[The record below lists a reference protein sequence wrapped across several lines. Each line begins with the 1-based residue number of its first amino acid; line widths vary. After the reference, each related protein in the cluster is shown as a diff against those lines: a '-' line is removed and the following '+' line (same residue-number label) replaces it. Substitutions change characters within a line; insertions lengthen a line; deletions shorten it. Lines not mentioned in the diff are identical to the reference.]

1 MLVMPLV
8 DDVGVVLDDLAV
20 GSQVVDA
27 LRGDFEDEQD
37 AVLEGSDFLV
47 QWHPEVV
54 ASVKLVN
61 GFVPGVLSVLDE
73 VAAFVDLAI
82 ELDSQKAVSVSL
94 DHICDGVWWK
104 LVSLDK
110 DVGFDGADDT
120 AHEHD

>member
-94 DHICDGVWWK
+94 DHISDGVWWK